1 MDEVSPKLRGT
12 LPAAAR
18 AKMVHHRGYSGGR
31 GDDPHGV
38 TTPVAT
44 YEDSE
49 EYFLERDMRSL
60 GVTNHPDF
68 DPNKSFLKK
77 VED

>member
-18 AKMVHHRGYSGGR
+18 SKMVHHRAYNAGR

-38 TTPVAT
+38 TQ
-44 YEDSE
+44 DSDD
-49 EYFLERDMRSL
+49 LDMPA
-60 GVTNHPDF
+60 GMEKHPDY
-68 DPNKSFLKK
+68 DSSKSFLTK

>member
-1 MDEVSPKLRGT
+1 MADISPKLRGT

-18 AKMVHHRGYSGGR
+18 SKMVHHRAYNAGR

-38 TTPVAT
+38 TQQ
-44 YEDSE
+44 DSDD
-49 EYFLERDMRSL
+49 LDMPAGMEKHS
-60 GVTNHPDF
+60 DF
-68 DPNKSFLKK
+68 DSSKSFLTK

>member
-1 MDEVSPKLRGT
+1 MADISPKLRGT

-18 AKMVHHRGYSGGR
+18 AKMPHHRGYNAGR

-38 TTPVAT
+38 TQPTAG

-49 EYFLERDMRSL
+49 EHFLDKSMKSL
-60 GVTNHPDF
+60 NLTKHPDF
-68 DPNKSFLKK
+68 DSSKSPLKK

>member
-1 MDEVSPKLRGT
+1 MADISPKLRGT

-18 AKMVHHRGYSGGR
+18 SKMVHHRGYSGGR

-38 TTPVAT
+38 TQ
-44 YEDSE
+44 DSDD
-49 EYFLERDMRSL
+49 LDMPAGMEKHADYDSS
-60 GVTNHPDF
+60 
-68 DPNKSFLKK
+68 KSFFTK

>member
-1 MDEVSPKLRGT
+1 MEDISPKLRGT

-18 AKMVHHRGYSGGR
+18 SKMVHHRGYSGGR

-38 TTPVAT
+38 TTPEAT
-44 YEDSE
+44 EQDDDAKWLASQD
-49 EYFLERDMRSL
+49 L
-60 GVTNHPDF
+60 HPDF
-68 DPNKSFLKK
+68 DPNKSFFKK

>member
-38 TTPVAT
+38 TQSAT
-44 YEDSE
+44 DQDDEMTWLASQHE
-49 EYFLERDMRSL
+49 I
-60 GVTNHPDF
+60 HPDF
-68 DPNKSFLKK
+68 DPNKVWFKK

>member
-1 MDEVSPKLRGT
+1 MADISPKLRGT

-18 AKMVHHRGYSGGR
+18 SKMVHHRGYSGGR

-38 TTPVAT
+38 TTPVT
-44 YEDSE
+44 TEQDDEEQWLNSE
-49 EYFLERDMRSL
+49 VQRL
-60 GVTNHPDF
+60 GLTKDPDF
-68 DPNKSFLKK
+68 DSSKSPLKK

>member
-1 MDEVSPKLRGT
+1 MEDISPKLRGT

-18 AKMVHHRGYSGGR
+18 SKMVHHRGYSGGR

-44 YEDSE
+44 EQDDEEQWLSRYEK
-49 EYFLERDMRSL
+49 
-60 GVTNHPDF
+60 HPDY
-68 DPNKSFLKK
+68 DPNKSWFKK

>member
-1 MDEVSPKLRGT
+1 MADISPKLRGT

-18 AKMVHHRGYSGGR
+18 SKMTHHRGYSGGR

-44 YEDSE
+44 EQDDDE
-49 EYFLERDMRSL
+49 KWLAGMEK
-60 GVTNHPDF
+60 HPDF
-68 DPNKSFLKK
+68 DPNKSFFTK

>member
-1 MDEVSPKLRGT
+1 VADISPKLRGT

-18 AKMVHHRGYSGGR
+18 SKMVHHRGYSGGR

-38 TTPVAT
+38 TQ
-44 YEDSE
+44 DSDD
-49 EYFLERDMRSL
+49 LDMPAGMEKHADYDSS
-60 GVTNHPDF
+60 
-68 DPNKSFLKK
+68 KSFFTK

>member
-1 MDEVSPKLRGT
+1 MDEISPKLRGT

-38 TTPVAT
+38 TTSVAT
-44 YEDSE
+44 EQDDDAQWLNSEVQRLGLTKDS
-49 EYFLERDMRSL
+49 
-60 GVTNHPDF
+60 DF
-68 DPNKSFLKK
+68 DSSKSPLKK
-77 VED
+77 VEE

>member
-1 MDEVSPKLRGT
+1 MADISPKLRGT

-18 AKMVHHRGYSGGR
+18 SKMVHHRGYSGGR

-38 TTPVAT
+38 TQQ
-44 YEDSE
+44 DSDD
-49 EYFLERDMRSL
+49 LDMPA
-60 GVTNHPDF
+60 GMEKHPDF
-68 DPNKSFLKK
+68 DSSKSPFKK

>member
-1 MDEVSPKLRGT
+1 MENVSPKLRGT

-18 AKMVHHRGYSGGR
+18 AKMLHHRGYSGGR

-44 YEDSE
+44 EQDSE
-49 EYFLERDMRSL
+49 EYALDMDMKSL
-60 GVTNHPDF
+60 GLTKSPDF
-68 DPNKSFLKK
+68 DSSKLFLTK

>member
-1 MDEVSPKLRGT
+1 VENVSPKLRGT

-38 TTPVAT
+38 TQP
-44 YEDSE
+44 
-49 EYFLERDMRSL
+49 
-60 GVTNHPDF
+60 TNKPDNDDQWLAGMEKHPDY
-68 DPNKSFLKK
+68 DPNKSFFTK

>member
-1 MDEVSPKLRGT
+1 VADISPKLRGT

-18 AKMVHHRGYSGGR
+18 SKMVHHRGYNGGR

-38 TTPVAT
+38 TQ
-44 YEDSE
+44 DSDD
-49 EYFLERDMRSL
+49 LDMPADMEKHADYDSS
-60 GVTNHPDF
+60 
-68 DPNKSFLKK
+68 KSFFTK